1 MVELLLLGPLEL
13 WHDGHQWPLGS
24 PKARHVLASLLYAY
38 GEPVGVET
46 LVDRVWGE
54 DDVPDTP
61 VATLQSYLSRLR
73 ALLAD
78 AVGDRARIDLV
89 SPRRYRLRVAD
100 TDDVDLYR
108 LRRIRAEARAAA
120 ARGDREGAVAR
131 LRCAQALWRGDPLA
145 EFPGAWAAAAGARL
159 TEDRRSL
166 QEERIHLELELGRH
180 TDLIGELRDLVA
192 ENPLAQRAVAALML
206 ALYRSGRDGEALE
219 LYATTRHL
227 LGDRLGIDPGTELRT
242 LQSRILA
249 QDAALDAPPAPRPE
263 RDPVPAPA
271 SEARPAPGPAPS
283 STLPRDTK
291 DFTGRAVELR
301 TLLATPPHEGHTTA
315 LPLTVVHGMPGV
327 GKTALIIHAAHR
339 LRAAY
344 PDGLFYVD
352 LRAYSDQPA
361 YEPAEA
367 LAFLLRSA
375 GVLGPFPDS
384 LDERAAGWREW
395 AARRRVLVV
404 LDNAKDAGQIVP
416 LLPGSASCR
425 AIVASRNRLAELDG
439 ATHLLLDELSLPEA
453 SALFTR
459 VAGRGRSMDDAALR
473 RIMRICGG
481 HPLTLQ
487 LLAGRLR
494 HRDTWDL
501 EHVAERLSRADD
513 PLDEMGEHVT
523 AALQLSYVELR
534 PAARRLFRY
543 MALHPGPDITVD
555 AAAALCAAA
564 PDEIRRAADELLD
577 RHLIEEPVLDRY
589 QLHDLLRAFGRR
601 LCRVETPRYARRQAM
616 SGLLSYYLTA
626 ADRAERS
633 AHPGSRRTP
642 ALDRESPYAPDFA
655 ATGDVAADRATVW
668 LTVERANLL
677 AAARTAAAE
686 FPEFAALFPLTL
698 VHSLKLWGIG
708 DVAAELLDAAVTV
721 LRGTDDRAT
730 LARSLVARADV
741 LAQSDHVQALSCALE
756 AYTLFE
762 TLGDDHGRADAFLQI
777 GRAHLAAGRS
787 DDCGHAL
794 ERAREL
800 YRATGDR
807 YGVAESF
814 NVQGAAL
821 IFSAD
826 YPRAM
831 RCFVEMLAIHRGLGD
846 LHGQAKAFNNMGEI
860 HMHEGKR
867 EKALHHYEQ
876 SLKLVQRF
884 GGRREAAILDNNMG
898 DAHLGMNQ
906 IDQAQ
911 AFFRRALSSNRAR
924 GDAVGEMNSLIGL
937 GRVHAATGRTEEAMR
952 HLRTAEDLA
961 LRLGNVYERQRAMV
975 GRADAHRLAG
985 EWRAALET
993 YDDALRIAGEFDFPL
1008 DAAHALAG
1016 IARTHLALNGGET
1029 ARPYAERAL
1038 MIYHRLGARAE
1049 ADAVRRLLGRQSL
1062 PAPEPGA
1069 PVRKPAGTK
1078 VQQPGTR

>member
-13 WHDGHQWPLGS
+13 WHDGRQWPIGS
-24 PKARHVLASLLYAY
+24 PKARHVLASLLYAQ

-46 LVDRVWGE
+46 LLDRVWDEG
-54 DDVPDTP
+54 DTLDSP

-73 ALLAD
+73 TQLTK

-100 TDDVDLYR
+100 PDDIDLYR
-108 LRRIRAEARAAA
+108 LRRIRAEARAAVA
-120 ARGDREGAVAR
+120 HGDREAAVAQLWR
-131 LRCAQALWRGDPLA
+131 AQALWRGEPLA

-166 QEERIHLELELGRH
+166 QEERIRLELELGRH

-219 LYATTRHL
+219 LYGTTRRRL
-227 LGDRLGIDPGTELRT
+227 DDQLGIDPGADLRT
-242 LQSRILA
+242 LQRRILA
-249 QDAALDAPPAPRPE
+249 QDTVLDAPPPPAVPTARLGQTPAAAPRPG
-263 RDPVPAPA
+263 V
-271 SEARPAPGPAPS
+271 S

-291 DFTGRAVELR
+291 DFTGRTGELR
-301 TLLATPPHEGHTTA
+301 TLLATPVREGHATA
-315 LPLTVVHGMPGV
+315 LPLSVVHGMPGV

-339 LRAAY
+339 LRTSY

-375 GVLGPFPDS
+375 GVPDPLPAT
-384 LDERAAGWREW
+384 LDERVARWREW
-395 AARRRVLVV
+395 TAHRRVLVV
-404 LDNAKDAGQIVP
+404 LDNARDADQIVP
-416 LLPGSASCR
+416 LLPGAASCR
-425 AIVASRNRLAELDG
+425 AIVASRNRFAELDG
-439 ATHLLLDELSLPEA
+439 ATPLLLHELSLSEA

-459 VAGRGRSMDDAALR
+459 VAGRSRSSDAAALR

-501 EHVAERLSRADD
+501 EYVAGRLARAAD
-513 PLDEMGEHVT
+513 PLDEVGERVT
-523 AALQLSYVELR
+523 AAFQLSFAELR

-543 MALHPGPDITVD
+543 AALHPGPDLTVD
-555 AAAALCAAA
+555 AAAALCAA
-564 PDEIRRAADELLD
+564 PPEEIRRAADELLD
-577 RHLIEEPVLDRY
+577 RHLVEEPVRDRL

-601 LCRVETPRYARRQAM
+601 LCRVEVPRYARRRALG
-616 SGLLSYYLTA
+616 GLLSYYLTA
-626 ADRAERS
+626 ADRAERA
-633 AHPGSRRTP
+633 AHPGRRRAL

-655 ATGDVAADRATVW
+655 ATGDGAADRATVW

-686 FPEFAALFPLTL
+686 FPEFAVLFPLAL
-698 VHSLKLWGIG
+698 VHSLKLWGVRE
-708 DVAAELLDAAVTV
+708 VAAELLDAAVTL
-721 LRGTDDRAT
+721 LRGTDDPAA

-741 LAQSDHVQALSCALE
+741 LAQTDHAQALSCAAE
-756 AYTLFE
+756 AYALFE
-762 TLGDDHGRADAFLQI
+762 TVRDDHGRADASLQT
-777 GRAHLAAGRS
+777 GRAHLAAGR
-787 DDCGHAL
+787 DGDCLRAL

-800 YRATGDR
+800 YRGTGDR
-807 YGVAESF
+807 YGVAESL
-814 NVQGAAL
+814 NVQGASL
-821 IFSAD
+821 IFGAD

-831 RCFVEMLAIHRGLGD
+831 RCFVAMLDIHRGLGD
-846 LHGQAKAFNNMGEI
+846 LHGQAKALNNMGEI
-860 HMHEGKR
+860 HSHEGR
-867 EKALHHYEQ
+867 RGQALHHYEQ
-876 SLKLVQRF
+876 SLKLVQSF
-884 GGRREAAILDNNMG
+884 GGRQEAAILDINLG
-898 DAHLGMNQ
+898 GVHLGLGQ
-906 IDQAQ
+906 LDQAQ

-937 GRVHAATGRTEEAMR
+937 GRVHAAAGRTEEAMR

-985 EWRAALET
+985 ECATALET
-993 YDDALRIAGEFDFPL
+993 YDRARRLAEDFAFRRGVA
-1008 DAAHALAG
+1008 DALAG
-1016 IARTHLALNGGET
+1016 IARTHLQLRDNET
-1029 ARPYAERAL
+1029 ARSYAERAL
-1038 MIYHRLGARAE
+1038 MLLHRLGARGEAE
-1049 ADAVRRLLGRQSL
+1049 SLRRLLGRQRPS
-1062 PAPEPGA
+1062 APGPTSHGREPRADGA
-1069 PVRKPAGTK
+1069 
-1078 VQQPGTR
+1078 